1 MKIRIKHY
9 TYSNKFKKKI
19 LLFSDIHYYSKKDK
33 KVLDNLLEISKNIK
47 PDYICITGD
56 IIDTNPIFNPEI
68 LINFFNDLTNFTKV
82 IICLGNH
89 DVKNQDR
96 EYVYDT
102 KLWNQ
107 IKKTG
112 CHILDNECYSDGKIT
127 FLGITL
133 PFSFYLNKEV
143 DDISD
148 FLNDKLKSKADVILI
163 HSPLILNNSV
173 LPDKFLYLYGHMHG
187 GLVPEFLRPIFK
199 NRGLISPRKKL
210 FPDYVYGFIKEKN
223 TIISGGVQIISPLNS
238 YQFLKYFYKGEV
250 VIIDI

>member
-56 IIDTNPIFNPEI
+56 LIDTNPIHNQEVFI
-68 LINFFNDLTNFTKV
+68 DFFNKLASFTTV
-82 IICLGNH
+82 IIGLGNH
-89 DVKNQDR
+89 DVKNKNR

-102 KLWNQ
+102 KLWNS

-112 CHILDNECYSDGKIT
+112 CHVLNNECYNDKEIT

-143 DDISD
+143 EDISD
-148 FLNDKLKSKADVILI
+148 FIYDKNFGAILEVIL
-163 HSPLILNNSV
+163 
-173 LPDKFLYLYGHMHG
+173 
-187 GLVPEFLRPIFK
+187 
-199 NRGLISPRKKL
+199 
-210 FPDYVYGFIKEKN
+210 
-223 TIISGGVQIISPLNS
+223 
-238 YQFLKYFYKGEV
+238 
-250 VIIDI
+250 